1 MMIVEQPIN
10 ESFWDKYIGE
20 YVDMK
25 LHEPEEFETSLSEI
39 EATCNASAF
48 KKFKKHIENLLH
60 SKYKVRL
67 FLNNDNSG
75 FENSSKSYHVC
86 YESIVDYPDQ
96 LEFMKFWLNRFGLVS
111 F

>member
-1 MMIVEQPIN
+1 MMIVEQPTN

-25 LHEPEEFETSLSEI
+25 LHEPQEFEASLSEI
-39 EATCNASAF
+39 EASCNASAF
-48 KKFKKHIENLLH
+48 NNFKKTIDKLLH
-60 SKYKVRL
+60 AKYKVRL
-67 FLNNDNSG
+67 LNNNSG
-75 FENSSKSYHVC
+75 FDNSSRLYHVC